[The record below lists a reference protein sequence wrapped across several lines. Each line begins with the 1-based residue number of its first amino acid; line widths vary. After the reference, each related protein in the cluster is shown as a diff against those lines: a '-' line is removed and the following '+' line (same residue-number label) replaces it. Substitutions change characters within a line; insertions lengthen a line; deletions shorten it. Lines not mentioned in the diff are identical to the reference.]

1 MSATPLDSKQN
12 DMLYSNQELPNAL
25 TSLFYLQLLLRSE
38 SAPKVRENTTAP
50 PEVEGEFDKQEST
63 VRQRQQT
70 AGEAAEAAARAEME
84 ARGET
89 RADTPSARQFTS
101 PLLTAYVNRA
111 PFSPR
116 PQGHLRDIAYPAPPP
131 ETDTM
136 CVMTPP
142 QAIPPPQ
149 GALKTFIDSL
159 LNAEETALK
168 AGRFSNTVP
177 EALYNDYHYLNEYR
191 AKFVRDSHCFAWAG
205 WAFRSLMM
213 GRYSRFAWGSDEV
226 KPISGGR
233 NENWSGIGMSLLDGI
248 DTLEILGLHKEFEK
262 AAEWVEKK
270 SNFDLNRAYSVF
282 ETNIRVVG
290 GLLSAYDLTKRRMFL
305 DKALDIG
312 SRLLPAFNTPSGYPR
327 VGV

>member
-1 MSATPLDSKQN
+1 
-12 DMLYSNQELPNAL
+12 MLYSNQELPNAL

-38 SAPKVRENTTAP
+38 SAPKVRETTTAP
-50 PEVEGEFDKQEST
+50 PEVEGDFDKQEST

-205 WAFRSLMM
+205 WAFRSLVM
-213 GRYSRFAWGSDEV
+213 GR
-226 KPISGGR
+226 I
-233 NENWSGIGMSLLDGI
+233 
-248 DTLEILGLHKEFEK
+248 
-262 AAEWVEKK
+262 
-270 SNFDLNRAYSVF
+270 
-282 ETNIRVVG
+282 
-290 GLLSAYDLTKRRMFL
+290 
-305 DKALDIG
+305 
-312 SRLLPAFNTPSGYPR
+312 PAF
-327 VGV
+327 